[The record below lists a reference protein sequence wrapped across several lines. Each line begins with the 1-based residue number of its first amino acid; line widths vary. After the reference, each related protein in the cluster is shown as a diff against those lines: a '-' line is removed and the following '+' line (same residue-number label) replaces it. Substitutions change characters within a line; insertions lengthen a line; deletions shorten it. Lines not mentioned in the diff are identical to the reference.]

1 MVSDAAA
8 TKAPIAKVADRV
20 SGIFVPAVIG
30 IAVMTI
36 FAWLLCRPLIRFC
49 PGKSY
54 LRAGHQLPMCA
65 GPGTVAI
72 MVGNGVG
79 ARRGVLF
86 KNAVSLEQ
94 AGKIQIMA
102 LDKTGTITMGQ
113 PQVTDIYTAEGVE
126 KRDSCSTWQHL
137 WKPEVSI
144 HWQEL

>member
-1 MVSDAAA
+1 
-8 TKAPIAKVADRV
+8 
-20 SGIFVPAVIG
+20 
-30 IAVMTI
+30 
-36 FAWLLCRPLIRFC
+36 
-49 PGKSY
+49 
-54 LRAGHQLPMCA
+54 
-65 GPGTVAI
+65 

-126 KRDSCSTWQHL
+126 KEQLLHMAASLEAGSEHPLARAVMKKAKD
-137 WKPEVSI
+137 KKSI
-144 HWQEL
+144 QMP